1 MGKQYND
8 LAMRDPAAAAIFGDM
23 DADFG
28 SDPRGPRDVYGTY
41 GAEAY
46 GPNTANG
53 GFGSYAAHGQ
63 SAADLD
69 PAMAGY
75 EPMFGGQFDFG
86 ADDAS
91 TTSAA
96 VSIAHPAHPLHTDNP
111 NVQKIVAMHLSTQ
124 KATSQRQRLL
134 EPNANS
140 QVKVERYRFALN
152 QNVNVGTAANFTL
165 SGAPDFNLRPQRVV
179 TNVSVPGF
187 IVINEGK
194 VANVSFTSGGAL
206 DAWELN
212 ANAVDSMLDIPT
224 LSPANKAT
232 LLISSTSLVPS
243 GFTNTSV
250 FLFVTSFV
258 GWSTIAA

>member
-1 MGKQYND
+1 MGKQYNE
-8 LAMRDPAAAAIFGDM
+8 LAMRDPAAAAIFGEM

-28 SDPRGPRDVYGTY
+28 MDPRGPRDVYGTY
-41 GAEAY
+41 GVEAY
-46 GPNTANG
+46 GTNTGAG
-53 GFGSYAAHGQ
+53 TYGAHEQ
-63 SAADLD
+63 MASAYD
-69 PAMAGY
+69 PEMSGY
-75 EPMFGGQFDFG
+75 SPTFGGQFDFG

-91 TTSAA
+91 TSSAA

-152 QNVNVGTAANFTL
+152 QNVNVGTASNFTL

-232 LLISSTSLVPS
+232 LLISSTTIVPS
-243 GFTNTSV
+243 GFTNTSI

>member
-1 MGKQYND
+1 MGKMYNE

-28 SDPRGPRDVYGTY
+28 MDPRGPRDVYGTY
-41 GAEAY
+41 GVENY
-46 GPNTANG
+46 GTNG
-53 GFGSYAAHGQ
+53 VGGTYGDHA
-63 SAADLD
+63 
-69 PAMAGY
+69 AMAAEFGAGY
-75 EPMFGGQFDFG
+75 APTFGGQFEFG
-86 ADDAS
+86 ADDSA
-91 TTSAA
+91 AA
-96 VSIAHPAHPLHTDNP
+96 VSLAHPAHPLHTDNP

-124 KATSQRQRLL
+124 KATASRQRLL
-134 EPNANS
+134 EPNAGS

-187 IVINEGK
+187 IIINEGK

-232 LLISSTSLVPS
+232 LLISSSSFIPS

-250 FLFVTSFV
+250 YLFVTSFV

>member
-28 SDPRGPRDVYGTY
+28 MDPRGPRDVYGTY
-41 GAEAY
+41 GVENY
-46 GPNTANG
+46 GTNHG
-53 GFGSYAAHGQ
+53 GGSYGTHV
-63 SAADLD
+63 D
-69 PAMAGY
+69 PEMAGY
-75 EPMFGGQFDFG
+75 GPEFGGQFDFG

-91 TTSAA
+91 MTSSA

-111 NVQKIVAMHLSTQ
+111 NVQKIVAMHLSQQ
-124 KATSQRQRLL
+124 KATSARTRLL

-232 LLISSTSLVPS
+232 LLISSTSLIPS
-243 GFTNTSV
+243 GFTNTSIY
-250 FLFVTSFV
+250 LFVTSFV